1 MSNYFIGIMTGT
13 SADSLDGCIVDFK
26 KNVDLIETAQI
37 ELGSEYKDKYEE
49 CIRLGFKEVNE
60 SADLMEV
67 EKTLNKK
74 TIDPQGRDYWFFSY
88 IR

>member
-49 CIRLGFKEVNE
+49 CIRLGFKEVSE

-74 TIDPQGRDYWFFSY
+74 TIDLIETLIDK
-88 IR
+88 